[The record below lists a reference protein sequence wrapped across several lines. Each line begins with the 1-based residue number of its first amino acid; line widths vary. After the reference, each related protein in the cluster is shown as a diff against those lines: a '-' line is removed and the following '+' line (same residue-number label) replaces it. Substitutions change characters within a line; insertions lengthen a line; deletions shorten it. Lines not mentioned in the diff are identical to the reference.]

1 MGFDRSHYD
10 PKGMGLVV
18 LGGESLDQLETWAKE
33 MFSPVP
39 AASEKAEIQKDYGPP
54 FEVYLF

>member
-1 MGFDRSHYD
+1 
-10 PKGMGLVV
+10 MGLVV